1 MRPFKG
7 YIVEQPGFRLLV
19 ENFVL
24 VVGHLYED
32 AYCYNKI
39 TKEEIGIFRFEGDPT
54 CAVIGANNDWC
65 LVGGHVL
72 VLRTFYDRTVRPVG
86 DLKDIHDLRL
96 VGPYLAQLLT
106 DPWSGQSAIW
116 QLDII
121 PNRADYRS
129 MVAEMIDEPMTYL
142 HAALDMQTRISGS
155 GEI

>member
-1 MRPFKG
+1 MG
-7 YIVEQPGFRLLV
+7 AGLG
-19 ENFVL
+19 N
-24 VVGHLYED
+24 HLYED

-39 TKEEIGIFRFEGDPT
+39 TKEEIGIFRFEDDPT

-96 VGPYLAQLLT
+96 VGPYSAQLLT

-121 PNRADYRS
+121 PNRVAPSTILWKIRDFNDY
-129 MVAEMIDEPMTYL
+129 VGKPYEENVPW
-142 HAALDMQTRISGS
+142 
-155 GEI
+155 